1 VKRARKPR
9 ARRRPAQRKPRG
21 GRRFLIVSGLSGAG
35 KSVVLNTLEDLE
47 FYCIDNLPVNLLE
60 RLGDEAR
67 SGAGGLP
74 RNVAAGVD
82 ARSPEAALRA
92 LPETLETMRAEGVLT
107 EVVFVEANDD
117 VLTKRFSET
126 RRRHPLSSA
135 RVALPD
141 AIRTERRLM
150 GPVSELADLRIDT
163 SFTAV
168 HELRDLVRERV
179 ARRASAEISIQLISF
194 GYKHGTPRDADF
206 VFDVRCLPNPH
217 WDRELR
223 KFSGREQPVVD
234 FLLAQ
239 DLVRRMLEDLK
250 RFLDRWIP
258 RFEAENR
265 SYMCIAIGCTGGHHR
280 SVFLIEQLA
289 AHLRRGGRQIIVKH
303 RDLWDRAG

>member
-1 VKRARKPR
+1 V
-9 ARRRPAQRKPRG
+9 
-21 GRRFLIVSGLSGAG
+21 IVSGLSGAG

-47 FYCIDNLPVNLLE
+47 FYCIDNLPVNLLV

-67 SGAGGLP
+67 SGTGGLP
-74 RNVAAGVD
+74 QNVAAGVD
-82 ARSPEAALRA
+82 ARSPEAVLRG
-92 LPETLETMRAEGVLT
+92 LPETLESMRSDGVLT
-107 EVVFVEANDD
+107 EVVFVEASDD

-135 RVALPD
+135 KLALPD
-141 AIRTERRLM
+141 AIQKERRLM
-150 GPVSELADLRIDT
+150 GPVSEIADLCIDT

-168 HELRDLVRERV
+168 HELRDLVRERI

-206 VFDVRCLPNPH
+206 VFDARCLPNPH
-217 WDRELR
+217 WDPRLR
-223 KFSGREQPVVD
+223 KFSGREKPVAD
-234 FLLAQ
+234 FMLGQ
-239 DLVRRMLEDLK
+239 DMVRRMLADLEK
-250 RFLDRWIP
+250 FLDEWIP

-265 SYMCIAIGCTGGHHR
+265 SYMCIAVGCTGGHHR

-289 AHLRRGGRQIIVKH
+289 AHLRRAGRQIIVKH